1 MIKVNITQDCS
12 DADLSHI
19 ETLKQIAINSYKD
32 NGIYLSKI
40 RVSRLGD
47 GLYAYQRYTMP
58 RSYKK
63 KIIVED
69 TATYTKFYRKNCTA
83 YSDWL
88 HQSIAQQRQTIKA
101 LAMRQGKKQKIRW
114 QRDMTDKEQD
124 NANCAGIKRIYK
136 GEDMDKGYNVRNQH
150 DNIYGKICLGQPQV
164 EKTTKPN
171 SKKNK
176 LCFRKCN

>member
-47 GLYAYQRYTMP
+47 RLYAYHRYAMP

-88 HQSIAQQRQTIKA
+88 PINEEIGQFENYLNMQIFEA
-101 LAMRQGKKQKIRW
+101 LIR
-114 QRDMTDKEQD
+114 KGGD
-124 NANCAGIKRIYK
+124 NR
-136 GEDMDKGYNVRNQH
+136 
-150 DNIYGKICLGQPQV
+150 
-164 EKTTKPN
+164 
-171 SKKNK
+171 
-176 LCFRKCN
+176 